1 MGGDGLLSTM
11 RRQLGLGR
19 LLPVRQEEAWAGWL
33 TERAARAAL
42 TRAVAEAVP
51 EVRLGELRL
60 GGDGDR
66 PDPPEDAA
74 LPAPSGALPP
84 GPLRVRA
91 EFAAYPAVPLTG
103 VAERV
108 RAALAAEATERLGLP
123 VAAVDLEVTELLS
136 EPPEPSGPP
145 HEPPSPPDAPR
156 SGGPCADAVAEAVTA
171 VDGVAGL
178 SAVLD
183 GWLGAVRVEDR
194 QEPPSRLVRLQW
206 EAEGSRPLPALAE
219 EVARTAASAAA
230 GDGGAPGPVLVT
242 LLVTAVD

>member
-1 MGGDGLLSTM
+1 MGADGLLSTM

-19 LLPVRQEEAWAGWL
+19 LLPLRQEAEWAGWL

-42 TRAVAEAVP
+42 TRAVAEAAP
-51 EVRLGELRL
+51 GVRLGELRL
-60 GGDGDR
+60 GADGDPR
-66 PDPPEDAA
+66 DPSEDAA

-84 GPLRVRA
+84 GPLRMTA
-91 EFAAYPAVPLTG
+91 EFAAYPTVPLTG

-108 RAALAAEATERLGLP
+108 RAALVEEATERLGLS

-136 EPPEPSGPP
+136 EPPEPAGPP
-145 HEPPSPPDAPR
+145 HEPPSPPDSLR
-156 SGGPCADAVAEAVTA
+156 SGGPCADEVAEAVTA

-206 EAEGSRPLPALAE
+206 EAEGRRPLPALAG
-219 EVARTAASAAA
+219 EVARAAASAAA
-230 GDGGAPGPVLVT
+230 RDGGAPGPVRVT